1 MNGIRRKRRM
11 LALFI
16 PLILTASFKSFSQPS
31 AYIASTATEIITFN
45 DDGGWSWFE
54 DERAIVHKS
63 KVIIGSVAAG
73 VRDQSRKGDIEGMTY
88 DIATGGKVIS
98 RLHDRLLTPRGAYD
112 DHNSAALLIRPD
124 GR

>member
-11 LALFI
+11 LALLI
-16 PLILTASFKSFSQPS
+16 PLILTASFKSSSQPS
-31 AYIASTATEIITFN
+31 ADLTSAATEIITFN

-73 VRDQSRKGDIEGMTY
+73 GRGQRHQRANLQFLSGLQRQLQ
-88 DIATGGKVIS
+88 ALF
-98 RLHDRLLTPRGAYD
+98 RLFR
-112 DHNSAALLIRPD
+112 
-124 GR
+124 